1 MTEPV
6 ETELVARLREFVV
19 SDELGNSDFSVCDEA
34 ADEIER
40 LQAELREACHER
52 DGYMAER
59 DMARERLEWSSDQ
72 PYDGIAARDETIV
85 GLQAELARVR
95 KLGEA
100 MAEDAAVRISQA
112 DMERATKAV
121 KSAGI
126 ERARIAPQPPR
137 HLYAIAPG
145 EPIRKPARGCL
156 SPAKRLRGR
165 AG

>member
-1 MTEPV
+1 MDD
-6 ETELVARLREFVV
+6 LVTRLHDAKPPHHRKC
-19 SDELGNSDFSVCDEA
+19 LQA

-40 LQAELREACHER
+40 LR
-52 DGYMAER
+52 
-59 DMARERLEWSSDQ
+59 
-72 PYDGIAARDETIV
+72 
-85 GLQAELARVR
+85 AELARVR

-145 EPIRKPARGCL
+145 EPIRKPARKG
-156 SPAKRLRGR
+156 RG
-165 AG
+165 

>member
-1 MTEPV
+1 MDD
-6 ETELVARLREFVV
+6 LVTRLRETTWRPNVT
-19 SDELGNSDFSVCDEA
+19 DTLMRWDDDRREA

-40 LQAELREACHER
+40 
-52 DGYMAER
+52 
-59 DMARERLEWSSDQ
+59 
-72 PYDGIAARDETIV
+72 
-85 GLQAELARVR
+85 LQAELARVR

>member
-1 MTEPV
+1 MDD
-6 ETELVARLREFVV
+6 LVTRLHDAKPPHHRKC
-19 SDELGNSDFSVCDEA
+19 LQA

-40 LQAELREACHER
+40 LR
-52 DGYMAER
+52 
-59 DMARERLEWSSDQ
+59 
-72 PYDGIAARDETIV
+72 
-85 GLQAELARVR
+85 AELARVR